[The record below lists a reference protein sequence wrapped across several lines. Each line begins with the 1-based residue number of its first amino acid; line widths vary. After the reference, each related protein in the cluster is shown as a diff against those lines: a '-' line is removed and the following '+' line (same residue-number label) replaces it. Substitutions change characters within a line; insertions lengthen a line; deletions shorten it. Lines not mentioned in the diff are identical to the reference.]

1 MAGSDTKFLKDL
13 FLDEI
18 KECDLRIG
26 LCERR
31 IREYSEELRRFR
43 DRKRV
48 LEEGMRKT
56 VGE

>member
-18 KECDLRIG
+18 KECDL
-26 LCERR
+26 R